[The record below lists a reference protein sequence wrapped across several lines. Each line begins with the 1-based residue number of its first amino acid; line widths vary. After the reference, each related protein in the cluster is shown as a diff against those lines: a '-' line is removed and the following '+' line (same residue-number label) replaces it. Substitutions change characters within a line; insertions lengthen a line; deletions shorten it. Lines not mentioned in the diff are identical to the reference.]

1 MDKENKRN
9 RIYRWLNNKQYIKN
23 HSEFDT
29 KQYNNIQIKEK
40 KVILNTTEK
49 KNRRRIKVSNEE
61 NEKKEF
67 ERKI

>member
-1 MDKENKRN
+1 MDKENKRD
-9 RIYRWLNNKQYIKN
+9 RIYRWLNNKQYIKD

-29 KQYNNIQIKEK
+29 KQYNKIQIKEK

-49 KNRRRIKVSNEE
+49 NRRRIKASNEE